1 MSHLVLARHGE
12 SQFNAKSLWT
22 GIWDVPLTKKGR
34 HEAMLMAAAIKDLKP
49 DVAYT
54 SALSR
59 AKDTLEIILHTNE
72 WNKVPVHADASLNER
87 DYGDLTGMNKWAVE
101 EKYGQ
106 SQFNKWRRGW
116 NEPVPDGETL
126 QTVFRRAIPY
136 FDKHVLPD
144 LIAGKDVILV
154 AHGNT
159 LRALIKSLDEL
170 TDRQVENLEMP
181 FGEILVYEQDSAGN
195 LARKETLKIDTTPPP
210 A

>member
-1 MSHLVLARHGE
+1 MSYLVLARHGE

-34 HEAMLMAAAIKDLKP
+34 HEAALMATAMKDVKP

-59 AKDTLEIILHTNE
+59 AKDTLNIILEHNHWTH
-72 WNKVPVHADASLNER
+72 VPVHSDPALNER

-101 EKYGQ
+101 SQYGEA
-106 SQFNKWRRGW
+106 QFNKWRRGW
-116 NEPVPDGETL
+116 DEPVPEGETL
-126 QTVFRRAIPY
+126 KMVFRRAIPY
-136 FDKHVLPD
+136 FEKTALANLKHGHNV
-144 LIAGKDVILV
+144 LIA

-159 LRALIKSLDEL
+159 LRALIKYLDDL
-170 TDRQVENLEMP
+170 SNQQIQNLEMP
-181 FGEILVYEQDSAGN
+181 FGQILVYSIDKHGKVVGKVV
-195 LARKETLKIDTTPPP
+195 RKIDTTAPP